1 MKKLNPTK
9 QVAMVSPEDGDNT
22 AYVPVAKATT
32 MAVMAY
38 VMSGRVYNQ

>member
-9 QVAMVSPEDGDNT
+9 QAAMVSPEDT